1 MVEHR
6 TPNPAVGGSSPSR
19 PAIFFKRDIIMSFF
33 GAYKKGQ
40 GLYSRIIVGIALGV
54 LSLFASIS
62 LYSLLIDLPN
72 IAQNAKIPL
81 VDINLSWGLISA
93 FMLFVFLGFLISV
106 FVAGFE
112 TGVKPLDAGGKK
124 TVEFLIDTQGE
135 LQKVSWPTKY
145 ELVGSTAVVIVSVI
159 VIGLFI
165 LGVDWVVSLVMKYIG
180 VL

>member
-1 MVEHR
+1 
-6 TPNPAVGGSSPSR
+6 
-19 PAIFFKRDIIMSFF
+19 MSFF
-33 GAYKKGQ
+33 EAYRKGQ
-40 GLYSRIIVGIALGV
+40 GLYSRVIVGIALGV

-62 LYSLLIDLPN
+62 LYNLLIGLPN
-72 IAQNAKIPL
+72 VAENAKIPL
-81 VDINLSWGLISA
+81 VDIELSWGLICA
-93 FMLFVFLGFLISV
+93 FSLFVFLGFFISI
-106 FVAGFE
+106 FVAGLE
-112 TGVKPLDAGGKK
+112 TGIKPLDSGGKK

-165 LGVDWVVSLVMKYIG
+165 LGVDWFVSRIMKYIG